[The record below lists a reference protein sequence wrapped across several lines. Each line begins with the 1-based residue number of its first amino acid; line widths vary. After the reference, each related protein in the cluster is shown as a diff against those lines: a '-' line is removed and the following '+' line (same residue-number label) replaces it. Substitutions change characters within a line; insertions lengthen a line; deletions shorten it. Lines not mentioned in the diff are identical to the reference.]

1 MVAMQSRGNEKA
13 LKDKRFNHRL
23 VLSLTFP
30 MILSNISTPLL
41 GLVDT
46 AVLGHLDSAQFL
58 AAVALGGV
66 IFSFIFWGF
75 GFLRMGTTGLTA
87 QAFGK
92 NDKRENNAVLAR
104 ALSLALAI
112 SCLLLLMHKSIASLS
127 FNLLQS
133 SAIVEQFAL
142 QYFEIRI
149 MSAPATL
156 CSYVLMGWFLGRQNV
171 KLPLLVVLTTNII
184 NICLDLLF
192 VYHLKMQVDGVA
204 LATVIAEYI
213 GLAVGLI
220 AALRIVQKN
229 KSSWYWCDLVNISR
243 FKSMLLINSNI
254 FVRTWCVIFAFA
266 FFTAQASKMGDVIL
280 AANTVLLNFQ
290 TFMAYA
296 LDGFAHAVEALVGKA
311 VGAKNRL
318 MLKQA
323 ILTAGLWAFVI
334 AILFLLIYFY
344 FGRAIIDVLTN
355 LEQVRS
361 VAYEYLPWLIIMPLV
376 SFICYL
382 LDGVFIG
389 AMLTKQM
396 RNTMLFSLFCVFLPV
411 WYYSQNMGNTGLW
424 MAMTLFMLA
433 RSLAMLIVIKNKVLL
448 ENS

>member
-1 MVAMQSRGNEKA
+1 MVN
-13 LKDKRFNHRL
+13 KRFNHRL
-23 VLSLTFP
+23 VLSLALP

-58 AAVALGGV
+58 AAVALSGV
-66 IFSFIFWGF
+66 VFSFIFWGF

-87 QAFGK
+87 QAYGK
-92 NDKRENNAVLAR
+92 DDRQEVIAVLAR
-104 ALSLALAI
+104 ALSLALVI
-112 SCLLLLMHKSIASLS
+112 SCVLLLMHKSIASLS
-127 FNLLQS
+127 FSLLQS
-133 SAIVEQFAL
+133 SVIVEQFAL
-142 QYFEIRI
+142 QYFETRI

-171 KLPLLVVLTTNII
+171 KVPLLVVLTTNFI
-184 NICLDLLF
+184 NIALDFLF
-192 VYHLKMQVDGVA
+192 VYHLKMQVEGVA
-204 LATVIAEYI
+204 LATVIAEYS

-220 AALRIVQKN
+220 AALRVTQKN
-229 KSSWYWCDLVNISR
+229 KLLWRWSDLVKMNQ
-243 FKSMLLINSNI
+243 FKAMLMINSHI

-266 FFTAQASKMGDVIL
+266 FFTAQAAKMGTVIL
-280 AANTVLLNFQ
+280 AVNTVLLNFQ

-296 LDGFAHAVEALVGKA
+296 LDGFAHATEALVGKA

-318 MLKQA
+318 MLRQA
-323 ILTAGLWAFVI
+323 IVTAGLWSFVI
-334 AILFLLIYFY
+334 AVFFSLIYFY
-344 FGRAIIDVLTN
+344 FGLAMIDMLTS
-355 LEQVRS
+355 LTEVREM
-361 VAYEYLPWLIIMPLV
+361 AYSYLPWLIIMPLV

-411 WYYSQNMGNTGLW
+411 WYYTKNMGNTGLW
-424 MAMTLFMLA
+424 LAMTMFMLA
-433 RSLAMLIVIKNKVLL
+433 RSLSMLIVVKNTELV
-448 ENS
+448 ENN